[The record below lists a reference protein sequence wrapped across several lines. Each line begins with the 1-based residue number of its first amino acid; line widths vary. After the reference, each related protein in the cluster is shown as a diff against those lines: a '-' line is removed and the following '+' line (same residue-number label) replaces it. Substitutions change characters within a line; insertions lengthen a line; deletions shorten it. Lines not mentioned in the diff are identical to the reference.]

1 MAWLPGRTGQRTGW
15 PGRGSGADPVPARAE
30 EHAWRRGAAPRA
42 ASAPAPPCRK
52 DLRLSF
58 LGAPWP
64 CQPSLGCAIVLTLGS
79 HGLVARGSATYGFG
93 EFSEVRDQ
101 AVDIRLIVL
110 HGDQPLLDLAPRRQ
124 ENPAVVLVEPVSV
137 AVPVVHAEEAAVV
150 GDRLAGEDHAA
161 LGARGDHVRGEPVRL
176 DGDLDAG
183 GSAQAEALD
192 PLVR

>member
-1 MAWLPGRTGQRTGW
+1 MAWLSFRTGQRTGW
-15 PGRGSGADPVPARAE
+15 PGRGSGTDPVPARAE
-30 EHAWRRGAAPRA
+30 EQAWRRGAAPRA
-42 ASAPAPPCRK
+42 ASAPALPCRK

-79 HGLVARGSATYGFG
+79 CVACPAAVTYGFG

-110 HGDQPLLDLAPRRQ
+110 YGYQPLLDLAPRRQ
-124 ENPAVVLVEPVSV
+124 EDPAVVLVEPVGV

-150 GDRLAGEDHAA
+150 RDRIGGEDDTA
-161 LGARGDHVRGEPVRL
+161 LGARGDHVRDQAVL
-176 DGDLDAG
+176 VDGVLDAG
-183 GSAQAEALD
+183 RGALAEALD
-192 PLVR
+192 